1 MVSSIVCGRSDPGVA
16 QIVHIRISLVSY
28 VACQGAHWAHAGFGI
43 ADRFSKGR
51 HGDGVFCIPVCVAGS
66 WLAQGLALLECA
78 VGSWLAKRT
87 ASTAET
93 ALLPLGLFSPG
104 LGLTLAISLLVGAM
118 LLW

>member
-1 MVSSIVCGRSDPGVA
+1 MVSSIACGRSDPGVA

-43 ADRFSKGR
+43 ADRFSQGR
-51 HGDGVFCIPVCVAGS
+51 RGDGVFCMPICVAGS